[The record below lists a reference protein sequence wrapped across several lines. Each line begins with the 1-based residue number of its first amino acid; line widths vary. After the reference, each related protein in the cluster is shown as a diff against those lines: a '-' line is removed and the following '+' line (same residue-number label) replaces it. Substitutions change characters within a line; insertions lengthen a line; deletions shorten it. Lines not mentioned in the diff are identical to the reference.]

1 MKSILLPFPSPNPFH
16 YLHPSTSTPIF
27 KQKDITFSDKFEELF
42 LSFSLFTTVPLVTT
56 TKQGKNAIEC
66 LNGIRVL
73 AFIAVVIGHT
83 YALGTFDTYP
93 RVLGTL
99 KYQIYGAL

>member
-1 MKSILLPFPSPNPFH
+1 MGI
-16 YLHPSTSTPIF
+16 
-27 KQKDITFSDKFEELF
+27 FSDKFEEFL

-73 AFIAVVIGHT
+73 AFMTVMFGHT
-83 YALGTFDTYP
+83 YVIATYNSLP
-93 RVLGTL
+93 QVLGN
-99 KYQIYGAL
+99 K